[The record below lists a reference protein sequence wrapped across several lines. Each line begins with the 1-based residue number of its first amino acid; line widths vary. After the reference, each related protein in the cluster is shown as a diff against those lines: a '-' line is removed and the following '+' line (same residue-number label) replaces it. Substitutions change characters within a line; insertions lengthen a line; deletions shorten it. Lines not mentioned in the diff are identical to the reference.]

1 MKEQKRLDKVLCMT
15 YNRLA
20 KSKKEVRGMD
30 KTNFYLSMDLS
41 DVDEKL
47 QQFVKLRN
55 ELVLLAEE
63 IGVEVRAGILEL
75 AKK

>member
-1 MKEQKRLDKVLCMT
+1 
-15 YNRLA
+15 
-20 KSKKEVRGMD
+20 MD

-41 DVDEKL
+41 DMDEKL